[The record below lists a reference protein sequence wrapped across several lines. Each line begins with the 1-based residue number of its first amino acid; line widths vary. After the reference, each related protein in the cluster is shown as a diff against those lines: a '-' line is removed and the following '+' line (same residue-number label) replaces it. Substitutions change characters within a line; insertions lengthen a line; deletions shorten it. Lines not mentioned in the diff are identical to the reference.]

1 MSDNKYELFIRIHN
15 GIAVFHPMTREN
27 IETAY
32 PTANLDDPTS
42 SPIRFEKAKLIP
54 QPEQWIA
61 LEHKVWE
68 EEPFT
73 FDGEYWV
80 NGWHKRD
87 MTEKERYE
95 TEIMAEVGDRRDKQ
109 IAKYLAS
116 VGIPEDAPME
126 TKLEALNEVGPE
138 YVFSL
143 DV

>member
-1 MSDNKYELFIRIHN
+1 MSEDKYELFIRIHN
-15 GIAVFHPMTREN
+15 GVPVFHPMTREN

-32 PTANLDDPTS
+32 PTANLADPDS

-54 QPEQWIA
+54 QPDEWIA
-61 LEHKVWE
+61 LERKVWE
-68 EEPFT
+68 EEPYT

-95 TEIMAEVGDRRDKQ
+95 TDIMAEIGDRRDKQ
-109 IAKYLAS
+109 IAKYLES
-116 VGIPEDAPME
+116 VGLSLESPMD
-126 TKLEALNEVGPE
+126 KILAALNEVGPD

-143 DV
+143 EV